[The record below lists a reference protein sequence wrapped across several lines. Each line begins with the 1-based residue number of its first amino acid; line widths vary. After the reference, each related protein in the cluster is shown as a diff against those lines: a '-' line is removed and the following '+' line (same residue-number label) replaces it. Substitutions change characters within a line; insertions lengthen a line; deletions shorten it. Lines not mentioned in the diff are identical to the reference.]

1 MKTLTVTSEQ
11 SSFRCERNRP
21 VVAHENVTHIEASG
35 GLETVLGLFPW
46 SMNEL
51 VEYLIQRESMDDFT
65 DELIKAGHGSQFFSM
80 VASKMSKDAA

>member
-1 MKTLTVTSEQ
+1 METLIITSEFA
-11 SSFRCERNRP
+11 SIESNNNLP
-21 VVAHENVTHIEASG
+21 LVTHKNITHIEASG

-65 DELIKAGHGSQFFSM
+65 DELIKAGQGSQFFSM
-80 VASKMSKDAA
+80 VASKISKDAA

>member
-21 VVAHENVTHIEASG
+21 VVAHENVIHIEAQG
-35 GLETVLGLFPW
+35 GISSILDMSSWG
-46 SMNEL
+46 MNEL
-51 VEYLIQRESMDDFT
+51 VDYLIQKEFMDDFT
-65 DELIKAGHGSQFFSM
+65 DELIKSGQGSQFFNM

>member
-11 SSFRCERNRP
+11 SSFRCERNLP

-51 VEYLIQRESMDDFT
+51 AEYLVNREYM
-65 DELIKAGHGSQFFSM
+65 DELMIEVGKLSTR
-80 VASKMSKDAA
+80 KDAA

>member
-1 MKTLTVTSEQ
+1 METLTVTSEQ

-21 VVAHENVTHIEASG
+21 VIAHENVTHIEASG

-51 VEYLIQRESMDDFT
+51 AEYLVNREYM
-65 DELIKAGHGSQFFSM
+65 DELMIE
-80 VASKMSKDAA
+80 VSKLSARKDAA

>member
-1 MKTLTVTSEQ
+1 METLTVTSEQ

-21 VVAHENVTHIEASG
+21 VVAHKNITHIEASG

-51 VEYLIQRESMDDFT
+51 AEYLVNREYM
-65 DELIKAGHGSQFFSM
+65 DELMIE
-80 VASKMSKDAA
+80 VSKLSARKDAA

>member
-21 VVAHENVTHIEASG
+21 VIAHENVTHIEASG

-51 VEYLIQRESMDDFT
+51 AEYLVNREYM
-65 DELIKAGHGSQFFSM
+65 DELMIE
-80 VASKMSKDAA
+80 VSKLSARKDAA

>member
-1 MKTLTVTSEQ
+1 MTTLTVTSEQ

-35 GLETVLGLFPW
+35 GLEAVLGLFPW
-46 SMNEL
+46 GMNEL

-65 DELIKAGHGSQFFSM
+65 DELIKAGQGSQFFSM

>member
-21 VVAHENVTHIEASG
+21 VVAHENVTHIEAQG
-35 GLETVLGLFPW
+35 GISSILDVSSWG
-46 SMNEL
+46 MNEL
-51 VEYLIQRESMDDFT
+51 VDYLIQREWMDDFT
-65 DELIKAGHGSQFFSM
+65 DELIKAGQGSQFFSM

>member
-1 MKTLTVTSEQ
+1 METLTVTSEQ

-51 VEYLIQRESMDDFT
+51 AEYLVNREYM
-65 DELIKAGHGSQFFSM
+65 DELMIEVGKLSTR
-80 VASKMSKDAA
+80 KDAA